1 MTRIHPLFVVAAV
14 VAGVAGVAGQDRA
27 QDYSQW
33 RGPNR
38 DGSAVG
44 FVEPKAW
51 PEKLNLKWK
60 IDVGAGYA
68 TPLVVDSRVYTLT
81 RQGDDE
87 VMMALDAGS
96 GRTIWKTPYRAPYKM
111 NPATS
116 GHGRGPKSTPLYHN
130 GKLYTLGI
138 GGIVSA
144 FNASNGKLL
153 WQKPGPSVD
162 PLYGTAMSPAA
173 DGNMILVHVG
183 GNSNGALTAFDATS
197 GDVRW
202 AWTGDGPGY
211 ASPIVATLGGT
222 RQVISIT
229 QTKVVGLD
237 AANGELLWQQP
248 WISRSV
254 NNSITPIVYRDTVI
268 VSGHELGVKALK
280 PVKSANAW
288 AVETVWETADVSMF
302 MSNPVLAGDTLY
314 GLSHKNSGQYF
325 ALDVRTG
332 KVLWLGEPRQA
343 TNSAVVKAGNV
354 LFFLNDDGQLI
365 VARTSPTAFEP
376 IQKYTVADSATWAQ
390 PTVSGNRIF
399 VKDVS
404 NLTLWTLN

>member
-1 MTRIHPLFVVAAV
+1 MIAVVV
-14 VAGVAGVAGQDRA
+14 VAGVTGAAGQNRSS
-27 QDYSQW
+27 DYAQW

-60 IDVGAGYA
+60 IDVGPGYA
-68 TPLVVDSRVYTLT
+68 TPIVVGNRVYTHT
-81 RQGDDE
+81 RQADDE
-87 VMMALDAGS
+87 VMMSLDAATGK
-96 GRTIWKTPYRAPYKM
+96 TVWKTPYPAPYKM

-138 GGIVSA
+138 SGIVSA
-144 FNASNGKLL
+144 FDASNGKLL
-153 WQKPGPSVD
+153 WQKAGPSVD
-162 PLYGTAMSPAA
+162 PLYGTAMSPVA
-173 DGNMILVHVG
+173 DGGAILVHVG
-183 GNSNGALTAFDATS
+183 GHNNGALTAFDANT
-197 GDVRW
+197 GDVKW

-211 ASPIVATLGGT
+211 ASPIIATFGGT

-229 QTKVVGLD
+229 QTKVVGLN
-237 AANGELLWQQP
+237 AATGELLWQQP
-248 WISRSV
+248 FISRSV
-254 NNSITPIVYRDTVI
+254 NNSITPIVYGDTVI

-280 PVKSANAW
+280 PAKSATGWTA
-288 AVETVWETADVSMF
+288 ETIWETSEVSMF
-302 MSNPVLAGDTLY
+302 MSNPVLVGDTLY

-325 ALDVRTG
+325 ALDVKTG
-332 KVLWLGEPRQA
+332 KVLWLGQPRQA

-354 LFFLNDDGQLI
+354 LFFLNEDGQLI

-376 IQKYTVADSATWAQ
+376 IQHYTVAESATWAQ

-404 NLTLWTLN
+404 NLALWTLN